1 MACRQVGNWIV
12 CYTNGDEPKSKRT
25 KKGGKRMSKSVKRKQ
40 RSSAKPSRQC
50 SQLTIRAGRIVLKF
64 LGPNLVG
71 QVTFAPPSKTK
82 TRDKDSDC
90 RNRAQKLSQIVYWG
104 CVLNGGSKAECLAE
118 QAVAFEQVYQ
128 ECLLT

>member
-1 MACRQVGNWIV
+1 MACRKVGNFMV
-12 CYTNGDEPKSKRT
+12 CDTISDEPRLKPI
-25 KKGGKRMSKSVKRKQ
+25 KKGGKHMSKSVKSKPK
-40 RSSAKPSRQC
+40 SSAKPCRQC
-50 SQLTIRAGRIVLKF
+50 SQLTIRAGKIVVKF

-118 QAVAFEQVYQ
+118 QVVAFEQVYQ